1 MFVHQFVKI
10 YKSNETDFIYIAI
23 GLLVRRVPEPAQDG
37 QLIRNDQI
45 L

>member
-1 MFVHQFVKI
+1 MFVHQLFKI
-10 YKSNETDFIYIAI
+10 YKSNETHFIHIAI
-23 GLLVRRVPEPAQDG
+23 GMLLRRVPEPAQDG